1 MQRYDILIINVVGNG
16 LWKWGIEN
24 NIYKIFIQLFNNAFE

>member
-16 LWKWGIEN
+16 LWKWGN
-24 NIYKIFIQLFNNAFE
+24 WRNIVEIIQE